1 MKDGVST
8 TLDDL
13 IKAALTGQPY
23 NQRRL
28 GTEAQRYARR
38 LSNAKAPDL
47 PEDLHEEICQQA
59 FVELFRISQDGL
71 DQRSGKALF
80 RRAVLAAVRAV
91 RASYA
96 PPGQRTRSSTAQ
108 PSPRVAAED
117 VGRIADRA
125 ALERSRLPDEA
136 GGFIAFDRFVDARAG
151 ADLQQIEDAL
161 DVAALLK
168 GASADIALALR
179 MIHQDDE
186 PVAVVAAV
194 VAMDRFTLNRRLK
207 AFCGAIRAAA

>member
-1 MKDGVST
+1 VKDGVST

-28 GTEAQRYARR
+28 GAEAQRYARR

-59 FVELFRISQDGL
+59 FVELFRIGQEGL
-71 DQRSGKALF
+71 ARRSGKALF
-80 RRAVLAAVRAV
+80 RRAVLAAVRVV

-96 PPGQRTRSSTAQ
+96 PPGQRTRASKAQ
-108 PSPRVAAED
+108 PSPLVAAED
-117 VGRIADRA
+117 IGRIADRA
-125 ALERSRLPDEA
+125 ALARSHVVDET
-136 GGFIAFDRFVDARAG
+136 GDFIAFDRFADPRAQD
-151 ADLQQIEDAL
+151 DLQQIEDAL
-161 DVAALLK
+161 DVVTLLK

-179 MIHQDDE
+179 LIHQDDE
-186 PVAVVAAV
+186 PVAMVAAV
-194 VAMDRFTLNRRLK
+194 VAMDRFKLNRRLK

>member
-8 TLDDL
+8 TIDDL

-28 GTEAQRYARR
+28 GAEAQRYARR
-38 LSNAKAPDL
+38 LSNAKAPGL

-59 FVELFRISQDGL
+59 FVELFRIGQDGL
-71 DQRSGKALF
+71 ARRSGKALF
-80 RRAVLAAVRAV
+80 RRAVLTAVRVV

-96 PPGQRTRSSTAQ
+96 PPGQRTRNSTAQ

-125 ALERSRLPDEA
+125 ALERSHVVDEA
-136 GGFIAFDRFVDARAG
+136 GGFMDFDRFADPRAQ
-151 ADLQQIEDAL
+151 DDMQQIEDAL
-161 DVAALLK
+161 DIVTLLK

-186 PVAVVAAV
+186 PVATVAAV
-194 VAMDRFTLNRRLK
+194 VAMDRFTLHRRLK